1 MKKQLL
7 AAGFVVVSLVLP
19 QKALAANF
27 SQLYVFGDSLSDTGN
42 VFNETGGTFPPTNSY
57 FNGRLSNGPLW
68 VEYFGNQLGLQPTLV
83 TNLNSTIPTQGINFA
98 FGGSASGLGNAVVPT
113 AQAPGV
119 LGQVFLF
126 AQSLLANNQTADP
139 NALYVVW
146 GGANDFLFL
155 NPQDSSTPV
164 NNINLALNTLV
175 SVGVRNL
182 LVFNL
187 PDLGKLPGATVDN
200 RNPTTLTQSTNN
212 FNFGLQAVVTAL
224 SQNPNL
230 NIIPVDVN
238 SLFNRA
244 IASPATFGLNNVTQA
259 CLSRLDI
266 CQNNQNQFLFWDNFH
281 PTTRA
286 HQFIADT
293 ALAAIQAQEV
303 PESSTTLGLL
313 ALGVVGG
320 VGLCKRQQKKL
331 AVTPVNQVLG
341 AQSSRIKV
349 ES

>member
-1 MKKQLL
+1 MKKRLL

-42 VFNETGGTFPPTNSY
+42 VFNATGGTFPASPPY
-57 FNGRLSNGPLW
+57 FNGRFSNGPLW
-68 VEYFGNQLGLQPTLV
+68 LEYFGNQLGLNPALITD
-83 TNLNSTIPTQGINFA
+83 LNNGNPSQGINFA
-98 FGGSASGLGNAVVPT
+98 FGGSSSGLGNAVVRDAPL
-113 AQAPGV
+113 PGV
-119 LGQVFLF
+119 LGQVGVF

-146 GGANDFLFL
+146 GGANDFLFP
-155 NPQDSSTPV
+155 NPDDSSIPV
-164 NNINLALNTLV
+164 NNITQALSTLV
-175 SVGVRNL
+175 SVGARNL

-200 RNPTTLTQSTNN
+200 RVPASLTQSSNN
-212 FNFGLQAVVTAL
+212 FNFGLQATVAAF

-230 NIIPVDVN
+230 NVIPVDVN

-244 IASPATFGLNNVTQA
+244 IASPAQFGFNNVTDS
-259 CLSRLDI
+259 CLSRFDI
-266 CQNNQNQFLFWDNFH
+266 CRNDQTKFLFWDDFH
-281 PTTRA
+281 PTTTA

-320 VGLCKRQQKKL
+320 VGIRKRQQKKL
-331 AVTPVNQVLG
+331 AVTPANPVLD
-341 AQSSRIKV
+341 AQLSRIKV

>member
-7 AAGFVVVSLVLP
+7 AAGFVFLSLVLP

-42 VFNETGGTFPPTNSY
+42 VFNATGGTFPPTSSY
-57 FNGRLSNGPLW
+57 APGRLSNGLLW

-83 TNLNSTIPTQGINFA
+83 TNLSTIPTQGINFA

-113 AQAPGV
+113 ADVPGV
-119 LGQVFLF
+119 LGQVNQF
-126 AQSLLANNQTADP
+126 AQSLSANNQTADP

-164 NNINLALNTLV
+164 NNITQALNTLV
-175 SVGVRNL
+175 DAGARNL

-187 PDLGKLPGATVDN
+187 PDLGKLPGATDN
-200 RNPTTLTQSTNN
+200 RDPDTLTQSTND
-212 FNFGLQAVVTAL
+212 FNSGLQTTVAAL
-224 SQNPNL
+224 SQNPTL

-244 IASPATFGLNNVTQA
+244 IASPAEFGLNNVTEA

-266 CQNNQNQFLFWDNFH
+266 CQNDQNQFLFWDNFH
-281 PTTRA
+281 PTTTGHR
-286 HQFIADT
+286 FIADT
-293 ALAAIQAQEV
+293 ALAAIQTQEV
-303 PESSTTLGLL
+303 PEPSDALGLL
-313 ALGVVGG
+313 ALGVAGG
-320 VGLCKRQQKKL
+320 VAIRKRQQKKL
-331 AVTPVNQVLG
+331 AVTLTNPVLD